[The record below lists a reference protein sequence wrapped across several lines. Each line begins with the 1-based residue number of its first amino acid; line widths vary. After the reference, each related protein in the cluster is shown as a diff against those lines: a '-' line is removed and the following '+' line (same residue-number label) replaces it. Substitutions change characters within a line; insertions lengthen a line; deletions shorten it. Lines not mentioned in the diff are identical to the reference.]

1 MVRDGVL
8 WLVHFWNFQKPG
20 QMNIGIEY
28 FPFFLFFFT
37 WVSSV
42 SPCRGLNG
50 GWMSV
55 SVQLQASVHRK
66 GRWKKKRNQTETRED
81 DDCDN
86 MWWKRGIGEKFA
98 TDQDPGLIR
107 QLSRVIREMFPE
119 LHTPIGSSSLSSSG
133 IQNSPWDIN
142 RSCTSVLVPKQ
153 LKRSI
158 LTVSR
163 N

>member
-1 MVRDGVL
+1 
-8 WLVHFWNFQKPG
+8 
-20 QMNIGIEY
+20 MNIGIEY
-28 FPFFLFFFT
+28 FPFFLSFFFFYMSQQC
-37 WVSSV
+37 VSLSR
-42 SPCRGLNG
+42 SEWRLNER
-50 GWMSV
+50 V
-55 SVQLQASVHRK
+55 CTAASLSSQKREVE
-66 GRWKKKRNQTETRED
+66 KKEESETRED